1 MRARKDG
8 TGVAGARGNG
18 ASARGAGAELAS
30 ILAWRQRASEV
41 EQAWGRKTE
50 DALREVGDSVKEAF
64 RGVEE
69 TFSSMKLGRPN
80 WWAAPNSAEGQS
92 AAPQCTHAP
101 QAPRSASLKQAATAS
116 GAAAATPA
124 APKGVPAAATS
135 APSTASASAVP
146 ASTRQKP
153 TGPTAALRQRV
164 LGGAKASRPV
174 EDDGAMR
181 RHCAALE
188 RLVIEIGLSPQAA
201 RVALRHLDAWLV
213 DDYGKAEMASAE
225 AAAHAAGEVILHVG
239 DSVRLEGLVKNLD
252 ANGKRGKLTAYRAD
266 DHRWKVVLTDGQLFW
281 VRPKSLR
288 PLDMRRMPLPEPE
301 DASGTDSAADGAG
314 GGSSQGQSDRATGV
328 AGSFALAAGWAR
340 LEARQAAWK
349 EEQEAR
355 EIELLEREMTI
366 RKHQEALDMQQHVL
380 GESRHSFALN
390 QARSLAALE
399 KQKTS
404 DVAGGRECQPMEI
417 GSPDASPQQSP
428 RDSGGSPRAV
438 ASSTLVER
446 QLSDDGS
453 GDEEIIGD
461 VPLADEE
468 EGDSVWDTDWI
479 TLASAPRVAAGKP
492 SGGPET
498 FAAVAAAAEAATKPQ
513 AEPQP
518 EAQQEEQEQQQLQQ
532 QQQQQQQLT
541 HAPVLKEAGMAP
553 DLATVAPDPP
563 TATTETQTSC
573 KTDDPGVDE
582 VATAASTPAAT
593 VEPADVQAL
602 QTAT

>member
-1 MRARKDG
+1 MRARGKDG
-8 TGVAGARGNG
+8 AGATSARGSG
-18 ASARGAGAELAS
+18 TSARGAGAELAS

-69 TFSSMKLGRPN
+69 TFNSMKLGRPN
-80 WWAAPNSAEGQS
+80 WWAAASGPEGQT
-92 AAPQCTHAP
+92 AMPQWANAP
-101 QAPRSASLKQAATAS
+101 QAPRPAFLKPAQASSAAGT
-116 GAAAATPA
+116 AATPA
-124 APKGVPAAATS
+124 AVTTEPTATKCAPSTKCAPVTKS
-135 APSTASASAVP
+135 APSTASAATAAP
-146 ASTRQKP
+146 APARQKP
-153 TGPTAALRQRV
+153 TGPRAALRQRAF
-164 LGGAKASRPV
+164 GALKASRPV

-252 ANGKRGKLTAYRAD
+252 ANGKRGRLTAYRAD
-266 DHRWKVVLTDGQLFW
+266 DHRWKVVLTGGELFW

-288 PLDMRRMPLPEPE
+288 PLDMRRMPLPCEE
-301 DASGTDSAADGAG
+301 DACATACTGDGAG
-314 GGSSQGQSDRATGV
+314 AGSSQGQPDRATGT
-328 AGSFALAAGWAR
+328 ASSFALAAGWAR

-380 GESRHSFALN
+380 GKSRQSFALD
-390 QARSLAALE
+390 QARSLAELE
-399 KQKTS
+399 KQKTV
-404 DVAGGRECQPMEI
+404 DIAGGRECQPMAI
-417 GSPDASPQQSP
+417 GSPPVSPQQSP
-428 RDSGGSPRAV
+428 RSCGSAG
-438 ASSTLVER
+438 VER
-446 QLSDDGS
+446 HQVSDDGS
-453 GDEEIIGD
+453 GEEDLGD
-461 VPLADEE
+461 VPIVDPED
-468 EGDSVWDTDWI
+468 GDNVWDTDWI
-479 TLASAPRVAAGKP
+479 TLASAPRVVAGKP

-498 FAAVAAAAEAATKPQ
+498 FAAFAAAAEAAARHQ

-518 EAQQEEQEQQQLQQ
+518 EMQQ
-532 QQQQQQQLT
+532 QQQQQQ
-541 HAPVLKEAGMAP
+541 
-553 DLATVAPDPP
+553 
-563 TATTETQTSC
+563 
-573 KTDDPGVDE
+573 
-582 VATAASTPAAT
+582 
-593 VEPADVQAL
+593 
-602 QTAT
+602 